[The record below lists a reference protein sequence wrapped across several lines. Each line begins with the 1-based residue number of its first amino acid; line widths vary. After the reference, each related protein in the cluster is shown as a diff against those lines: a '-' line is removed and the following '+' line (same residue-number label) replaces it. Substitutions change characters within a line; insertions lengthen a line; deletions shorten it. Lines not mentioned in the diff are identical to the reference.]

1 MDFANGTVKKYSR
14 EYTRTLKNGKKKK
27 YKTEQVQ
34 VTVPKAENI
43 FEDAEEVIILRKED
57 FYNLENNNDEDI
69 EEIEEIMT
77 ALELFNLILTENI
90 QDLESEL
97 EDNKSELDKT
107 KSDFEESLSKIGVL
121 EAELD
126 ESKEELENNKSMIDD
141 FKSQIEDLDSGEDLS
156 ELQSQLDSKDELIDD
171 LNDKIVCYKEELE
184 SKDLTIS
191 NLKDDLNNL
200 YDESIASAEGNN
212 NFDDNDYVALQKDF
226 IRLSKKYELIQE
238 ELFNVKVNAMYHK
251 NLANKYRKFILNL
264 K

>member
-57 FYNLENNNDEDI
+57 FNNLENNNVDI
-69 EEIEEIMT
+69 EEFEEIMT

-97 EDNKSELDKT
+97 DESKAELDK
-107 KSDFEESLSKIGVL
+107 SKQ
-121 EAELD
+121 
-126 ESKEELENNKSMIDD
+126 ELEDNKSMIDD

-156 ELQSQLDSKDELIDD
+156 ELQSQLDSKDELIGD
-171 LNDKIVCYKEELE
+171 LNDKIVYYKEELE
-184 SKDLTIS
+184 SKDLVIS
-191 NLKDDLNNL
+191 NLKDDLNKL
-200 YDESIASAEGNN
+200 YDDSMVSGEANN
-212 NFDDNDYVALQKDF
+212 DVANSDYVNLQKDF
-226 IRLSKKYELIQE
+226 IRLSKKLELVQE
-238 ELFNVKVNAMYHK
+238 ELFNVKVTAMYHK

>member
-57 FYNLENNNDEDI
+57 FNNLENNNVDI
-69 EEIEEIMT
+69 EEFEEIMT

-97 EDNKSELDKT
+97 DESKAELDK
-107 KSDFEESLSKIGVL
+107 SKQ
-121 EAELD
+121 
-126 ESKEELENNKSMIDD
+126 ELEDNKSMIDD

-171 LNDKIVCYKEELE
+171 LNGKIVCYKEELD
-184 SKDLTIS
+184 SKDLIIS
-191 NLKDDLNNL
+191 NLKDDLNKL
-200 YDESIASAEGNN
+200 YDDSMVSGEANN
-212 NFDDNDYVALQKDF
+212 DVANSDYVNLQKDF
-226 IRLSKKYELIQE
+226 IRLSKKLELVQE
-238 ELFNVKVNAMYHK
+238 ELFNVKVTAMYHK

>member
-57 FYNLENNNDEDI
+57 FNSLENNVDND
-69 EEIEEIMT
+69 EIEEIMT

-97 EDNKSELDKT
+97 
-107 KSDFEESLSKIGVL
+107 
-121 EAELD
+121 D
-126 ESKEELENNKSMIDD
+126 ESKAELENNKSIIDE

-171 LNDKIVCYKEELE
+171 LNGKIVCYKEELE
-184 SKDLTIS
+184 SKDLVIS

-200 YDESIASAEGNN
+200 YDDSIASETNN
-212 NFDDNDYVALQKDF
+212 IDNADYVKLQEDF
-226 IRLSKKYELIQE
+226 IRLSKKLELVQE
-238 ELFNVKVNAMYHK
+238 ELFNVKVTAMYHK

>member
-57 FYNLENNNDEDI
+57 FNNLENNNDVDI
-69 EEIEEIMT
+69 EEFEENMT

-97 EDNKSELDKT
+97 DESKAELDK
-107 KSDFEESLSKIGVL
+107 SKQ
-121 EAELD
+121 
-126 ESKEELENNKSMIDD
+126 ELEDNKSMIDD

-184 SKDLTIS
+184 SKDLVIS
-191 NLKDDLNNL
+191 NLKDDLNKL
-200 YDESIASAEGNN
+200 YDDSMVSGEANN
-212 NFDDNDYVALQKDF
+212 DVANNDVANSDYVNLQKDF
-226 IRLSKKYELIQE
+226 IRLSKKLELVQE
-238 ELFNVKVNAMYHK
+238 ELFNVKVTAMYHK

>member
-57 FYNLENNNDEDI
+57 FNFLENNVDND
-69 EEIEEIMT
+69 EIEEIMT

-97 EDNKSELDKT
+97 DESKAELDKS

-126 ESKEELENNKSMIDD
+126 ESKAELENNKSIIDE

-171 LNDKIVCYKEELE
+171 LNGKIVCYKEELE
-184 SKDLTIS
+184 SKDLVIS

-200 YDESIASAEGNN
+200 YDDSIASETNN
-212 NFDDNDYVALQKDF
+212 IDNADYVKLQEDF
-226 IRLSKKYELIQE
+226 IRLSKKLELVQE
-238 ELFNVKVNAMYHK
+238 ELFNVKVTAMYHK

>member
-57 FYNLENNNDEDI
+57 FNSLENNVDND
-69 EEIEEIMT
+69 EIEEIMT
-77 ALELFNLILTENI
+77 ALELFNLILTENV

-97 EDNKSELDKT
+97 DESKAELDK
-107 KSDFEESLSKIGVL
+107 SKQ
-121 EAELD
+121 
-126 ESKEELENNKSMIDD
+126 ELEDNKSMIDD

-171 LNDKIVCYKEELE
+171 LNGKIVCYKEELE
-184 SKDLTIS
+184 SKDLVIS
-191 NLKDDLNNL
+191 NLKDDLNKL
-200 YDESIASAEGNN
+200 YDDSMVSGEANN
-212 NFDDNDYVALQKDF
+212 DVANSDYVNLQKDF
-226 IRLSKKYELIQE
+226 IRLSKKLELVQE
-238 ELFNVKVNAMYHK
+238 ELFNVKVTAMYHK

>member
-57 FYNLENNNDEDI
+57 FYNLENNNDVDI

-97 EDNKSELDKT
+97 DESKAELDK
-107 KSDFEESLSKIGVL
+107 SKQ
-121 EAELD
+121 
-126 ESKEELENNKSMIDD
+126 ELENNKSIIDD

-156 ELQSQLDSKDELIDD
+156 ELQSQLDSKDEIIDD

-184 SKDLTIS
+184 SKDLVIS
-191 NLKDDLNNL
+191 NLKDDLNKL
-200 YDESIASAEGNN
+200 YDDSMVSGEVNN
-212 NFDDNDYVALQKDF
+212 DVANSDYVNLQKDF
-226 IRLSKKYELIQE
+226 IRLSKKFELMQE

>member
-57 FYNLENNNDEDI
+57 FNSLENNVDND
-69 EEIEEIMT
+69 EIEEIMT

-97 EDNKSELDKT
+97 DESKAELDKS

-126 ESKEELENNKSMIDD
+126 ESKAELENNKSIIDE

-156 ELQSQLDSKDELIDD
+156 ELQ
-171 LNDKIVCYKEELE
+171 
-184 SKDLTIS
+184 
-191 NLKDDLNNL
+191 
-200 YDESIASAEGNN
+200 
-212 NFDDNDYVALQKDF
+212 
-226 IRLSKKYELIQE
+226 
-238 ELFNVKVNAMYHK
+238 
-251 NLANKYRKFILNL
+251 
-264 K
+264 